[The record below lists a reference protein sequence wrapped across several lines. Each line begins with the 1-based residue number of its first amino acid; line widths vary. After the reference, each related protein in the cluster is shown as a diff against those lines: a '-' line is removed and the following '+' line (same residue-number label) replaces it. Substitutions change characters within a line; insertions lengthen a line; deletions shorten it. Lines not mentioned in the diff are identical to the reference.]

1 MKLPKS
7 NIGSF
12 AMELKDY
19 CLYSQTERMDAYRQY
34 LSYYNNGS
42 GKNTAS
48 IYNRCFVHIDRL
60 SSYLFSPGSINF
72 SMDFDDSAISDYM
85 EMGVTSARVLS
96 HEFAASNS
104 DMVFSSGVD
113 KALIKG
119 STFFKANWGN
129 SGLEGTIVQPEM
141 LGVYREDING
151 LERQE
156 AFVHCMYLTMGQ
168 FTRLV
173 KNHPKEQELIAKA
186 KVMLERRKND
196 EEDNT
201 IASIINIGGVNPISY
216 VGSPQM
222 QNRGSSNWL
231 GASGSPIISPQV
243 AVELIPLYEL
253 WVQDDEKQDWTT
265 IQFVDEDIVIEGDLR
280 HRNLCGVAGEIPFT
294 QICPNYT
301 QGYFWGRSELEQL
314 TKLQNLISKRID
326 DIDKIFRLR
335 ANPPRAIIG
344 SSGLSQEQKTAM
356 QLPGGMFTDS
366 APNVKI
372 ENLAPDLPPEAFEQL
387 NQVIQYFDDVAGF
400 KPIIGGE
407 GAMGV
412 RSGTHAETLVR
423 TASPRMRDKALL
435 IERQCSSV
443 GHYCFKLMQ
452 NKDAQV
458 YKTPSKKEFLLSQ
471 IPDDFTIQVDSHSTS
486 PAFSND
492 AIDKAT
498 LLLNAGAIS
507 KEDFIRIIHPPFED
521 MLAEKAR
528 QSDESS
534 AKLQEQ
540 ILDIVK
546 QDPAN
551 NSTLLSKMLGR
562 K

>member
-1 MKLPKS
+1 MKIPKS
-7 NIGSF
+7 KIGSF
-12 AMELKDY
+12 ASELKDY
-19 CLYSQTERMDAYRQY
+19 CLYSQDDRMDSYRQY
-34 LSYYNNGS
+34 LSYYNTGS
-42 GKNTAS
+42 GRGAMS

-60 SSYLFSPGSINF
+60 SSYLFSPGAINF
-72 SMDFDDSAISDYM
+72 AMDFDDSTVSDYM
-85 EMGVTSARVLS
+85 EMGVTASRVLS
-96 HEFAASNS
+96 HEFGASNS

-119 STFFKANWGN
+119 STFFKSNWG
-129 SGLEGTIVQPEM
+129 SAGLEATIVQPEM
-141 LGVYREDING
+141 MGVYREDING

-156 AFVHCMYLTMGQ
+156 AFVHCMYLTRGQ
-168 FTRLV
+168 FKRLV
-173 KNHPKEQELIAKA
+173 SGNPRKAELIAKA
-186 KVMLERRKND
+186 EAMLERRKND
-196 EEDNT
+196 EEDAT
-201 IASIINIGGVNPISY
+201 IASIINIGGINPISY
-216 VGSPQM
+216 TGAPQM

-231 GASGSPIISPQV
+231 GGSGVPIISPQV

-253 WVQDDEKQDWTT
+253 WVQDDDRQDWTT
-265 IQFVDEDIVIEGDLR
+265 IQFVDEDIVIEGELR
-280 HRNLCGVAGEIPFT
+280 HRNLCGVRDEIPFT

-326 DIDKIFRLR
+326 DIDRIFRLR

-356 QLPGGMFTDS
+356 GLPGGLFTDA
-366 APNVKI
+366 APNIKI
-372 ENLAPDLPPEAFEQL
+372 ENLAPELPPEAFEQL

-400 KPIIGGE
+400 KPIMGGE
-407 GAMGV
+407 GEPGV
-412 RSGTHAETLVR
+412 RAGTHAETLVR
-423 TASPRMRDKALL
+423 TASPRMRDKAIM
-435 IERQCSSV
+435 IERQCSAA

-492 AIDKAT
+492 AIEKAT

-507 KEDFIRIIHPPFED
+507 NEDFIRIIHPPFED

-528 QSDESS
+528 KADESS
-534 AKLQEQ
+534 AEFKQQ
-540 ILDIVK
+540 ILNIVK

-551 NSTLLSKMLGR
+551 NSTLLSKMI